1 MAHNCNL
8 TIPFA
13 FLHKLGDKHEC
24 GCGRNFVV
32 VDDSLIKGA
41 LLWRDVTQ
49 PISHEI
55 ILTEASN
62 V

>member
-1 MAHNCNL
+1 
-8 TIPFA
+8 
-13 FLHKLGDKHEC
+13 
-24 GCGRNFVV
+24 VV